1 MTLPP
6 ANIMVRPGAS
16 MNSTAIPATST
27 GSAPANSPRARDGID
42 AVEVA
47 FSALLASPT
56 VSKMLDDLKADDTR
70 TLAEQR
76 AIAEMPAP
84 PFQES
89 ARAAYFRKRFAELGL
104 KETTIDAAGNVIGLC
119 RGTGYGPKLV
129 VSAHLDT
136 VFPHGTDVAV
146 TEDDGVLRGAG
157 IGDNARGLAA
167 LLSVLRIINAHGID
181 TVGDLMW
188 VATVGEEELGN
199 LRGVKALFRDHQDID
214 GFVAI
219 DGLKITRLINQA
231 TGSRRYQM
239 IFKGPGGHSFAEF
252 GRPSAIHAIGRAIA
266 AISELR
272 PTADPKTTFT
282 VGTVSGGT
290 SVNAIANEARMAI
303 DIRSNSITE
312 LLKLE
317 SQVIEIAQAAAADEN
332 KRWNSDQIAVECNL
346 IGDRPAGVTP
356 ENSPIIA
363 VARRCLAVTTGE
375 PDIVLAASST
385 DSNLPMSLGIPA
397 VTIAGGGEG
406 GNQHSRNE
414 WYKPTNAYFGPQNA
428 LLTVLMLVGL
438 AGVSDPSLPRRT
450 KSI

>member
-1 MTLPP
+1 MRLLESP
-6 ANIMVRPGAS
+6 A
-16 MNSTAIPATST
+16 
-27 GSAPANSPRARDGID
+27 
-42 AVEVA
+42 
-47 FSALLASPT
+47 
-56 VSKMLDDLKADDTR
+56 VSKMLDDLRADDAR

-76 AIAEMPAP
+76 VIAEIPAP

-89 ARAAYFRKRFAELGL
+89 ARAEYCQKRFAELGL
-104 KETTIDAAGNVIGLC
+104 NETAIDATGNVIGLR

-136 VFPHGTDVAV
+136 VFPQGTNVAV
-146 TEDDGVLRGAG
+146 TEVDGVLRGAG

-167 LLSVLRIINAHGID
+167 LLSVLRMINTHGIN
-181 TVGDLMW
+181 TAGDLMW

-199 LRGVKALFRDHQDID
+199 LRGVKALFHDHQDID

-252 GRPSAIHAIGRAIA
+252 GRPSAIHAMGRAIA
-266 AISELR
+266 TISELR
-272 PTADPKTTFT
+272 PPSDPKTTFT
-282 VGTVSGGT
+282 VGTVAGGT

-303 DIRSNSITE
+303 DIRSNSVVE
-312 LLKLE
+312 LRKLE
-317 SQVIEIAQAAAADEN
+317 SEVIAIVQAGAIDEN
-332 KRWNSDQIAVECNL
+332 RRWNSDQIGVECNL
-346 IGDRPAGVTP
+346 IGDRPAGVTAG
-356 ENSPIIA
+356 NSPIVA
-363 VARRCLAVTTGE
+363 AARRSLTAITGE

-385 DSNLPMSLGIPA
+385 DANLPMSLGIPA

-428 LLTVLMLVGL
+428 LLTVLTLVGV
-438 AGVSDPSLPRRT
+438 AGVSAPSLPRRT
-450 KSI
+450 NSI

>member
-1 MTLPP
+1 M
-6 ANIMVRPGAS
+6 AQPGAS
-16 MNSTAIPATST
+16 MNSTASLTISP
-27 GSAPANSPRARDGID
+27 GSLPANSPRVRDGID
-42 AVEVA
+42 AVEAA
-47 FSALLASPT
+47 FTALLASPT
-56 VSKMLDDLKADDTR
+56 VIKMLDDLKADDTR

-76 AIAEMPAP
+76 VIAEMPAP
-84 PFQES
+84 PYQERM
-89 ARAAYFRKRFAELGL
+89 RAEYCRKRFAELGL
-104 KETTIDAAGNVIGLC
+104 KETAIDATGNVIGLR
-119 RGTGYGPKLV
+119 RGTSRGPKLV
-129 VSAHLDT
+129 ISAHLDT
-136 VFPHGTDVAV
+136 VFPQGTDVAV

-167 LLSVLRIINAHGID
+167 LLSVLRMINANAIN

-199 LRGVKALFRDHQDID
+199 LRGVKALFRDHHDID

-231 TGSRRYQM
+231 TGSRRYQV

-252 GRPSAIHAIGRAIA
+252 GRPSAIHAMGRAIA
-266 AISELR
+266 TISQLR
-272 PTADPKTTFT
+272 PPADPKTTFT

-290 SVNAIANEARMAI
+290 SVNAIANEARMTI
-303 DIRSNSITE
+303 DIRSNAITE

-317 SQVIEIAQAAAADEN
+317 TQVIAIVQAGAEDEN
-332 KRWNSDQIAVECNL
+332 KRWNSDQIGVECNV
-346 IGDRPAGVTP
+346 IGDRPAGITA
-356 ENSPIIA
+356 ENSAIVA
-363 VARRCLAVTTGE
+363 VARRSLTATTGE
-375 PDIVLAASST
+375 PDIVLAGSST
-385 DSNLPMSLGIPA
+385 DANLPMSLGIPA

-438 AGVSDPSLPRRT
+438 AGVSDPSLPQRT
-450 KSI
+450 K